1 MQYVTIETENKTY
14 YFLYPSV
21 QLFEM
26 DQKNGFVKTFPK
38 QVYSTFPKILQ
49 VTKTTSPVKGND
61 YILIV

>member
-21 QLFEM
+21 QLFES

-38 QVYSTFPKILQ
+38 EVYSTFPKIVK
-49 VTKTTSPVKGND
+49 VTKTPSPVKGTD